1 MGRLIS
7 TGMVSRRRR
16 RWLWGWRRDSSGGG
30 RKDGRKKGAE
40 FRGLISLK
48 AQAKNRSCSLG
59 FAWRWVDIHSGAGV
73 LAAATPAGNDLQLR
87 ECG

>member
-30 RKDGRKKGAE
+30 RKEGRKKGAE

-48 AQAKNRSCSLG
+48 AQAKNRSCSRFCVAMG
-59 FAWRWVDIHSGAGV
+59 
-73 LAAATPAGNDLQLR
+73 
-87 ECG
+87 